1 MVEQVAVFNVVNAAL
16 GVEELHMLLQLLA
29 LAKRLHQFVQHQPLI
44 VVEGGG
50 VFGVH
55 RGERSVP
62 QRILLVPDPDG
73 LLLPVDAAEVI
84 AALHLEIRVA
94 VNDLALHLE
103 HQDGDSLVHD
113 RAPVEHSLRVGAAGR
128 IGVGHPDG
136 QVIVAVEL
144 LSHPLQMAQVDAIA
158 VLQHGMVVVGQRGL
172 EDRADADGAAGGG
185 AHPDH
190 IMVAPLDIDVMV
202 AHEQVQ
208 DDIRAGAAVKQV
220 AHNVQLIHGQPLD
233 ELTQADNETVRA
245 AIFNNTAHDLAI
257 IEVFIVVLKMGVEQ
271 LVQNITAAGGQAGTH
286 MLPGVLGRNQTAEI
300 NEAEQ
305 RLGIPLL
312 QRLLVRALGLEL
324 GQFLIGVIDQRC
336 QLGTV
341 RLRDRIPQHDIHF
354 FADDAGG
361 RVQDMYKGFV
371 FAVQIAHKMLGTLG
385 QLEQSLGTDDLAG
398 RRSLRGVI
406 PCKQG

>member
-1 MVEQVAVFNVVNAAL
+1 
-16 GVEELHMLLQLLA
+16 MLLQLLA

-113 RAPVEHSLRVGAAGR
+113 RAPVEHSRCIGAALQ

-144 LSHPLQMAQVDAIA
+144 LGHPLQMAQVDAIA

-172 EDRADADGAAGGG
+172 EDRADADGAAGGRRPSRPHHGCPTGYRRYGG
-185 AHPDH
+185 A
-190 IMVAPLDIDVMV
+190 
-202 AHEQVQ
+202 
-208 DDIRAGAAVKQV
+208 
-220 AHNVQLIHGQPLD
+220 
-233 ELTQADNETVRA
+233 
-245 AIFNNTAHDLAI
+245 
-257 IEVFIVVLKMGVEQ
+257 
-271 LVQNITAAGGQAGTH
+271 
-286 MLPGVLGRNQTAEI
+286 
-300 NEAEQ
+300 
-305 RLGIPLL
+305 
-312 QRLLVRALGLEL
+312 
-324 GQFLIGVIDQRC
+324 
-336 QLGTV
+336 
-341 RLRDRIPQHDIHF
+341 
-354 FADDAGG
+354 
-361 RVQDMYKGFV
+361 
-371 FAVQIAHKMLGTLG
+371 
-385 QLEQSLGTDDLAG
+385 
-398 RRSLRGVI
+398 
-406 PCKQG
+406 